1 MRGAYQVLEKRHSSL
16 GTMAQMRLESKNNG
30 KAGAGCY
37 TPMRTRL
44 FRTPKWSRRFVCAAL
59 RPGRRGR
66 KKEESWMNEKVL
78 LMMMAM
84 MVEMVMEMVMKQ
96 TSHQPRTL

>member
-1 MRGAYQVLEKRHSSL
+1 MEPPFCLRSSSTWQT
-16 GTMAQMRLESKNNG
+16 GE
-30 KAGAGCY
+30 
-37 TPMRTRL
+37 
-44 FRTPKWSRRFVCAAL
+44 
-59 RPGRRGR
+59 